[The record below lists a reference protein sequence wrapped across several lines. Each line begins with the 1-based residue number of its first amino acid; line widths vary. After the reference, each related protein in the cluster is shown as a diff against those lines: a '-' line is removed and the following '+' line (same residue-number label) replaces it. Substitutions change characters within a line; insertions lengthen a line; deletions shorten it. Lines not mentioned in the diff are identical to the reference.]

1 MSLRDLQQLLER
13 QQALVAKVEAE
24 QKQQLELLQRQL
36 DRAKLEK
43 NEAQRIQRQLHEQ
56 LIEMEKI
63 EHRLQQRSDEL
74 CHSLLEVQA
83 KVQGLQQKNALLVE
97 EYETKEKEIDAKM
110 NFTFDCYVGLITKC
124 FSNQSG
130 HPKSK

>member
-36 DRAKLEK
+36 DRAQLEK

-74 CHSLLEVQA
+74 CHSLLEIQEKFQA
-83 KVQGLQQKNALLVE
+83 LQQV
-97 EYETKEKEIDAKM
+97 D
-110 NFTFDCYVGLITKC
+110 
-124 FSNQSG
+124 S
-130 HPKSK
+130 